1 MIGATTV
8 RDGASESAEEITK
21 RDNKIEMLE
30 SKVASLVEEKQ
41 AIQAELATAQTI
53 ASASMASK
61 ESELSKRDE
70 IIKTLEK
77 QLASEGKLEA
87 KDSPDE
93 TNADDVEKLRLE
105 IQSLKK
111 DLQNK
116 TSSLETAKM
125 MITSL
130 ESASGSQ
137 ANELRAKLKER
148 SVCAQHFCPFWSR
161 CLHYIEIMF
170 AHLPSNFIFLC
181 PCFTFLAG
189 GASHSQGSS

>member
-1 MIGATTV
+1 
-8 RDGASESAEEITK
+8 
-21 RDNKIEMLE
+21 
-30 SKVASLVEEKQ
+30 
-41 AIQAELATAQTI
+41 
-53 ASASMASK
+53 
-61 ESELSKRDE
+61 
-70 IIKTLEK
+70 LEK
-77 QLASEGKLEA
+77 QLVSEGKLEPKI

-93 TNADDVEKLRLE
+93 TNADDLEKLRLE

-137 ANELRAKLKER
+137 ANELRTKLKER

-161 CLHYIEIMF
+161 CFHYTEIAF
-170 AHLPSNFIFLC
+170 AHLPPNFIFLS
-181 PCFTFLAG
+181 PCFAFLAG
-189 GASHSQGSS
+189 GASHSQSSS

>member
-1 MIGATTV
+1 
-8 RDGASESAEEITK
+8 
-21 RDNKIEMLE
+21 MLE

-41 AIQAELATAQTI
+41 AIQTELATAQTI

-70 IIKTLEK
+70 TIKTLEK
-77 QLASEGKLEA
+77 QLVSEGKLEP
-87 KDSPDE
+87 KIKGSPDE
-93 TNADDVEKLRLE
+93 TNADDVENKLRLE

-161 CLHYIEIMF
+161 CLHYIEIAF
-170 AHLPSNFIFLC
+170 AHLPPNFIFLC
-181 PCFTFLAG
+181 SCLTFLAG